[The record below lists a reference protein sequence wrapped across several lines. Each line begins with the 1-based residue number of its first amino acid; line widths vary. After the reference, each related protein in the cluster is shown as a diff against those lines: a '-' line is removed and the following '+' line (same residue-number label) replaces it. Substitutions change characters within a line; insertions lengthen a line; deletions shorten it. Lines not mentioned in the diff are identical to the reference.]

1 MENKLFGNDLIRQT
15 HRFRRNQY
23 EALRLLSRLNN
34 LPTNVLVRY
43 AVDELIKSQLELEQ
57 PTPKKRTSG

>member
-23 EALRLLSRLNN
+23 EALRLLSRLTNI
-34 LPTNVLVRY
+34 PTNVLVRY
-43 AVDELIKSQLELEQ
+43 AVDELIKEQLELEQ
-57 PTPKKRTSG
+57 PTPKKRTSD